1 MPFAQCRLLN
11 AVCSMPFAQCRLL
24 NAVCSMPSP
33 QLLLDRVS
41 LNAALGAQPLLQD
54 VSCKVAQGDRVAI
67 VGASGA
73 GKTSLLRL
81 LNRLSETS
89 QGQIFFED
97 QDIRQIP
104 VISLRQQIT
113 LVSQESKLLGM
124 TVRQALA
131 YPLALRGMPKQTI
144 QQRVNTWMEKLHIPQ
159 DWLDR
164 TEVQLS
170 VGQRQ
175 LVAIARGLIIQ
186 PKVLLLDEPTSA
198 LDAGRSHRLI
208 EVLIQTAQ
216 TQQMTVLMVN
226 HQLDLAEQFCT
237 HILHLHQGRLV
248 QDVAAAQMS
257 WADLK
262 QGLIAAEAQDADDW
276 D

>member
-1 MPFAQCRLLN
+1 
-11 AVCSMPFAQCRLL
+11 
-24 NAVCSMPSP
+24 MPSP

-41 LNAALGAQPLLQD
+41 LNAGAQRLLQD
-54 VSCKVAQGDRVAI
+54 ISCKVFQGDRVAV

-81 LNRLSETS
+81 LNRLSEAS
-89 QGQIFFED
+89 QGQIFFEG

-104 VISLRQQIT
+104 VIPLRQQIT

-131 YPLALRGMPKQTI
+131 YPLSLRGMPKSEA
-144 QQRVNTWMEKLHIPQ
+144 QQRISTWTEQLHIPHE
-159 DWLDR
+159 WLDR

-175 LVAIARGLIIQ
+175 LVAIARALVIQ

-198 LDAGRSHRLI
+198 LDAGRSHHLI
-208 EVLIQTAQ
+208 ETLIQTAQ
-216 TQQMTVLMVN
+216 TQQMTIFMVN
-226 HQLDLAEQFCT
+226 HQLELAQQFCT
-237 HILHLHQGRLV
+237 HVLHLRQGKLV
-248 QDVAAAQMS
+248 QDLSAEQMV
-257 WADLK
+257 WADLR
-262 QGLIAAEAQDADDW
+262 QGLIEAETQDIEDW
-276 D
+276 E

>member
-1 MPFAQCRLLN
+1 
-11 AVCSMPFAQCRLL
+11 
-24 NAVCSMPSP
+24 MPSP
-33 QLLLDRVS
+33 QLQLDRVT
-41 LNAALGAQPLLQD
+41 LKTALGAQPLLQD
-54 VSCKVAQGDRVAI
+54 ISCKVFQGDRVAI

-81 LNRLSETS
+81 LNRLSEAS
-89 QGQIFFED
+89 QGQIFFEE

-104 VISLRQQIT
+104 VISLRQQLT

-124 TVRQALA
+124 TVRQALT
-131 YPLALRGMPKQTI
+131 YPLALRGMPKSAI
-144 QQRVNTWMEKLHIPQ
+144 PQRIAIWTELLHIPQ

-175 LVAIARGLIIQ
+175 MVAIARALVIQ
-186 PKVLLLDEPTSA
+186 PKILLLDEPTSA

-208 EVLIQTAQ
+208 EILIETAQ
-216 TQQMTVLMVN
+216 TQRMTILMVN

-237 HILHLHQGRLV
+237 HVFHLRQGQLV
-248 QDVAAAQMS
+248 QDLSAEQMI

-262 QGLIAAEAQDADDW
+262 QGLIEAETQDAEDW